1 MDMKGA
7 TGMSKRDGPGGH
19 AMSKEH
25 IIAMSI
31 CAENK
36 ANVKD
41 IPLSPLA
48 IKELKK
54 GQSWVLKAYYD
65 YTKFPAMNK
74 GATDTPSTVMGISIM
89 YAKTKNKRV
98 AT

>member
-1 MDMKGA
+1 MKGMK
-7 TGMSKRDGPGGH
+7 GMSKRDGPGGH
-19 AMSKEH
+19 AMSAEH

-41 IPLSPLA
+41 IPISPLA

-54 GQSWVLKAYYD
+54 GQSWVLRAYYD

-74 GATDTPSTVMGISIM
+74 GTTGRPSNVMGISIM